1 MEIEPQKRMETYPP
15 GQSVGAADRPGEDAA
30 SPATPVRADAEGAPS
45 AVEPAWLTQLARR
58 RPDFV
63 FMAPYLAYL
72 LLLPLKDWVP
82 AAYLPWATAARGIL
96 GLLVFWSLRR
106 HFPPLGKPHWPIAI
120 TAGVLSA
127 MLWVGGEYLF
137 DQIHLG
143 GRFFVFPGVL
153 EVKDPRE
160 GLTALS
166 WASQVVLRL
175 AVATI
180 TVPIV
185 EEIFWRGFL
194 LRAFINW
201 DRFERVPLG
210 TFAWRAFIGTAL
222 LSCLQHPDN
231 WGVSI
236 LCWLAWNGLM
246 YWKKSLLCLM
256 ITHGVTNLVLYLYVI
271 RTGDWQFW

>member
-1 MEIEPQKRMETYPP
+1 MPIEPQNGRELPP
-15 GQSVGAADRPGEDAA
+15 SPDAAGGPGPSGGTAADLTRSCCE
-30 SPATPVRADAEGAPS
+30 PV
-45 AVEPAWLTQLARR
+45 WLTTLAHR

-72 LLLPLKDWVP
+72 LILPVKDWVP

-96 GLLVFWSLRR
+96 GLAVFWMVRR
-106 HFPPLGKPHWPIAI
+106 HLPPLGKPHWRVAIA
-120 TAGVLSA
+120 AGLLTTV
-127 MLWVGGEYLF
+127 LWVGGQHLLSG
-137 DQIHLG
+137 IHVGSGSLG
-143 GRFFVFPGVL
+143 GRFFLFPGVP
-153 EVKDPRE
+153 EVKDPRI
-160 GLTALS
+160 GISVFS
-166 WASQVVLRL
+166 WWSQAVLRI

-180 TVPIV
+180 TVAIV

-201 DRFERVPLG
+201 DRFEKLPLG
-210 TFAWRAFIGTAL
+210 VFAWRAFIGTAV

-236 LCWLAWNGLM
+236 LCWLAWNALM

-256 ITHGVTNLVLYLYVI
+256 ITHGVTNLALYLYVI